1 VDVCER
7 WEAAVEQQTTPYT
20 RKSILR
26 IGFALGRG
34 GGALG
39 KLARLARLGLGGT
52 VGSGRQYISWLHI
65 ADLNRMFRWEIEH
78 EQIVGTYNATGS
90 HPVPNATFMRELRR
104 VLRVPL
110 GLPAP
115 AFIVRMG
122 AFVMRTEASALTGRQ
137 CVPARFTEQD
147 FAFMYPN
154 LGETLRD
161 LLG

>member
-1 VDVCER
+1 
-7 WEAAVEQQTTPYT
+7 
-20 RKSILR
+20 
-26 IGFALGRG
+26 
-34 GGALG
+34 
-39 KLARLARLGLGGT
+39 
-52 VGSGRQYISWLHI
+52 
-65 ADLNRMFRWEIEH
+65 MFRWEIEH